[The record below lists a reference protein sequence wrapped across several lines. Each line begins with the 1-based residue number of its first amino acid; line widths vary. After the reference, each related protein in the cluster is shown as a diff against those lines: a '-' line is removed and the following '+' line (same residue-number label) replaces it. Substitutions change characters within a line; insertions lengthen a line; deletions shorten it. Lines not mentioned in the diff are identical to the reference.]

1 MKNRKLVCRAC
12 LSEAYFY
19 LSHPEADLF
28 RCNKCDHCFS
38 DVNSMENQE
47 NYEENYFL
55 EEHKNWFQNP
65 NIKLFNKIKAFIYEN
80 NLCSVLDVG
89 CGKGDLLRYLRD
101 SDIQNA
107 LKLHGVD
114 KTNNKDENSIKYYV
128 KNIYDFSI
136 DKKYD
141 LTTSLAV
148 IEHVEDVK
156 EFMDHLIKYTKPGA
170 YILVMTLNE
179 RSLLYEFSRILNFFL
194 IKYPFQ
200 RLYSKHHLNH
210 FNRQSLRQ
218 LGLDKNLEIISHLDH
233 NIPFAAIDFEA
244 KNKLVELIF
253 KIGVYISFIIGKILK
268 KSYLQ
273 TIIFRLP
280 KN

>member
-1 MKNRKLVCRAC
+1 MNNKKLDCKVC
-12 LSEAYFY
+12 LSESYFY
-19 LSHPEADLF
+19 LSHPEADLY

-38 DVNSMENQE
+38 DLNSMDNQE

-55 EEHKNWFQNP
+55 EEHKNWFDNP
-65 NIKLFNKIKAFIYEN
+65 NIYLFNQIKAFVYEN
-80 NLCSVLDVG
+80 NLFNVLDVG
-89 CGKGDLLRYLRD
+89 CGKGDLLRHLRD
-101 SDIQNA
+101 SDCNNV
-107 LKLHGVD
+107 LKLHGID
-114 KTNNKDENSIKYYV
+114 KTFNQDEKSIKYYV
-128 KNIYDFSI
+128 SEIQNFDSK
-136 DKKYD
+136 KKYD

-148 IEHVEDVK
+148 IEHVDDVRG
-156 EFMDHLIKYTKPGA
+156 FIDHLKNYTKPGS
-170 YILVMTLNE
+170 YILVMTLNDK
-179 RSLLYEFSRILNFFL
+179 SLLYKLSRILNFFK

-210 FNRQSLRQ
+210 FNRKSLRQ
-218 LGLDKNLEIISHLDH
+218 LGLDKNLEIILHLDH

-253 KIGVYISFIIGKILK
+253 KIGVYGSFIIGEIFK